1 MMRGVVAVLFMAAAT
16 PAMGSAASVTP
27 IQKVIG
33 MLTDM
38 LAKAKSEKQQE
49 AEAFKK
55 YEEFIQLTTEEKIH
69 SIKKEKELIEQ
80 LKADIDKAEAD
91 AMVAAKEIAAHDSDI
106 AQWESDKAAATKQ
119 REEANAVFQETHKDY
134 TESIDAVE
142 RALATLKAGN
152 KPAGEAVASLLQLY
166 SLNKLS
172 AKAQNMIKSYLQDNA
187 KGQPVVQNAL
197 LQDAAMAEDGTAFD
211 DSIPQ
216 AKVAAYES
224 SSGGVMEMVEQLGE
238 KFDNERM
245 ELEKR
250 EANEAAAYEM
260 MAKDLTGQIDA
271 ATDERNQKTA
281 HKAKREGDKAD
292 AEGSLSDTE
301 DLLAADTKF
310 MKDMEVE
317 KTQKT
322 SDFGIR
328 QEVRAGEIEALT
340 KAMEIMAG
348 DSVAGSGGKHLP
360 GLIQKSKKVSLV
372 QLRASATSAT
382 PDQREAVAF
391 FLEDKARSLKGS
403 KVLELVAQKVA
414 VDPFKKIVKMIQ
426 DMIAKLEEEASE
438 EAEQKG
444 FCDTEMST
452 NKQTRDT
459 KTEESGM
466 LKAQSEELSAS
477 IMKLGEEIAQLVTDI
492 AEIDAAVKTATE
504 DRFEEKDKN
513 TATIADAKAGA
524 LAVAAAT
531 KVLQDFYAKAA
542 MTSEGTIVEPT
553 PAPKGIKWDPRIA
566 NMVLLQTDS
575 SKNQVPGAPET
586 FDTPFKGGDAGG
598 ILAMLEVCQS
608 DFERLDAE
616 TSAAEV
622 AAAKEYDEFMSDS
635 KDDKETKDSSRKSK
649 VTKKIDEE
657 GALART
663 KKDLKGVSEELAA
676 AETYYEKL
684 KPQCI
689 DPGESYEERVA
700 RRKAEIE
707 GLKEA
712 LKILN
717 GESV

>member
-1 MMRGVVAVLFMAAAT
+1 
-16 PAMGSAASVTP
+16 
-27 IQKVIG
+27 
-33 MLTDM
+33 
-38 LAKAKSEKQQE
+38 
-49 AEAFKK
+49 
-55 YEEFIQLTTEEKIH
+55 
-69 SIKKEKELIEQ
+69 
-80 LKADIDKAEAD
+80 
-91 AMVAAKEIAAHDSDI
+91 
-106 AQWESDKAAATKQ
+106 
-119 REEANAVFQETHKDY
+119 
-134 TESIDAVE
+134 
-142 RALATLKAGN
+142 
-152 KPAGEAVASLLQLY
+152 
-166 SLNKLS
+166 
-172 AKAQNMIKSYLQDNA
+172 MIKSYLQDIA
-187 KGQPVVQNAL
+187 KNQPAVQNAL

-216 AKVAAYES
+216 AKAREAYES
-224 SSGGVMEMVEQLGE
+224 SSGGIMEMVEQLGE

-250 EANEAAAYEM
+250 EANELAAYEM
-260 MAKDLTGQIDA
+260 MVKDLTNQIEM

-281 HKAKREGDKAD
+281 HKAKREQDKAD
-292 AEGSLSDTE
+292 ASGALSDTE
-301 DLLAADTKF
+301 DLLAADEKF
-310 MKDMEVE
+310 MKDMKVE
-317 KTQKT
+317 HTQKK

-328 QEVRAGEIEALT
+328 QEVRAGEIEALN
-340 KAMEIMAG
+340 KAMEIMSG
-348 DSVAGSGGKHLP
+348 DSVAGSGAKHLP
-360 GLIQKSKKVSLV
+360 GLIQKSKSKKVSLV
-372 QLRASATSAT
+372 QLRASASSAT

-391 FLEDKARSLKGS
+391 FLEDKARSLQGS

-426 DMIAKLEEEASE
+426 DMITKLEEEANE

-466 LKAQSEELSAS
+466 LKAQSEELSAD
-477 IMKLGEEIAQLVTDI
+477 IQKLGTEIAELEQGI
-492 AEIDAAVKTATE
+492 ADIDAAVKTATE
-504 DRFEEKDKN
+504 ERMEEKDKN

-524 LAVAAAT
+524 LAVGAAT

-542 MTSEGTIVEPT
+542 MTTEGTIVEPT

-566 NMVLLQTDS
+566 NMVLLQ
-575 SKNQVPGAPET
+575 KNQVPGAPET
-586 FDTPFKGGDAGG
+586 FDKPFKGGDAGG
-598 ILAMLEVCQS
+598 ILAMLEVVMS

-616 TSAAEV
+616 TTASETS
-622 AAAKEYDEFMSDS
+622 AAKEYDEFMSDS
-635 KDDKETKDSSRKSK
+635 KEDKETKDTSRKTK
-649 VTKKIDEE
+649 VTEKIDKE

-663 KKDLKGVSEELAA
+663 EKDLKSVSEELAA
-676 AETYYEKL
+676 AEEYYEKL

-707 GLKEA
+707 SLKEA